1 MESILESMS
10 NETFTG
16 KIDFAV
22 KTSPFGDSFPVF
34 GDIDVLDHRRPYYDD
49 DSTWYRKEVI
59 TVDKM
64 LRPDQ
69 LSPYDNS
76 STEFNLSRELEHDLN
91 GVIKDYRKEFEVMGL
106 DTNPDRIKLHTLDGF
121 HQFQSSSLKQLS
133 PKDKAHNEASQLLSK
148 CLFRKNMTRED
159 AEHVI
164 KLVEEHSLGN
174 FDNLI
179 HGFVCFPDILDRFL
193 QVQRKTGS
201 LISEDDLASMIA
213 RCIEHSPSETYGL
226 ESLKYLLTFK
236 GDLTVEIKLLP
247 GKYNIDNEL
256 YELAKSHNVHD
267 SYYDAY
273 TSHGD
278 VRLQTVINC
287 ESLVYVHSDVVT
299 KEKSGKYTGFRDAY
313 HALLY
318 GDNEHL
324 QALILRWDLWGDDC
338 TADAAREFFK
348 LNEEC
353 PLQPLMTRVNEYS
366 SKRRSN

>member
-10 NETFTG
+10 NETLNG

-22 KTSPFGDSFPVF
+22 KTSTFGDSFPVF
-34 GDIDVLDHRRPYYDD
+34 GDRYGFDHRRPYYDD

-64 LRPDQ
+64 IRPDQ

-76 STEFNLSRELEHDLN
+76 STEFNLSRELEDDLN
-91 GVIKDYRKEFEVMGL
+91 GVIKDYRKEFEAMDL
-106 DTNPDRIKLHTLDGF
+106 DANPDRIKLHTLDGF
-121 HQFQSSSLKQLS
+121 HQFQSNSLKQLS
-133 PKDKAHNEASQLLSK
+133 PQDKAHDEASQLLSK

-159 AEHVI
+159 AEHAI
-164 KLVEEHSLGN
+164 KLVEEHSLGD
-174 FDNLI
+174 FGHLI
-179 HGFVCFPDILDRFL
+179 HGLVCFPDILDRFL

-247 GKYNIDNEL
+247 GKYNIDDEL

-267 SYYDAY
+267 SYYDA
-273 TSHGD
+273 
-278 VRLQTVINC
+278 VMNC
-287 ESLVYVHSDVVT
+287 ESLVYVHADVVA

-313 HALLY
+313 HSLLY
-318 GDNEHL
+318 GGPEHL
-324 QALILRWDLWGDDC
+324 QALIVRWDLWGDDC

-348 LNEEC
+348 LNDEC
-353 PLQPLMTRVNEYS
+353 PLQPLMARVNEYS
-366 SKRRSN
+366 SRKRASH